1 MTKARTHNHLLKLH
15 EVFDNKAFANSLKEF
30 HLNLPAKAKYV
41 DLGKKDFMGRSWF
54 TPSSRI
60 ELSRKKLFRTKNL

>member
-15 EVFDNKAFANSLKEF
+15 EVFDIKAFANSLKEF
-30 HLNLPAKAKYV
+30 RLNLPTKAKV